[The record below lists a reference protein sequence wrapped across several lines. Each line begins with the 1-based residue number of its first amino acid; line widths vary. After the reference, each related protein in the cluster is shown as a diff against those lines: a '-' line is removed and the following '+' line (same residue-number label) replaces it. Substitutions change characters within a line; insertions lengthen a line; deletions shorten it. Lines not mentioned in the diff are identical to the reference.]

1 MGCDGAT
8 QACLPAVHHTPVP
21 FCHTTPCNLLQAIL
35 MMFNSVAILNNDR
48 FLERCELLL
57 PQRSNADSCPLG
69 VPLTTRKTAV
79 PLFHLS
85 VRSSLFLADGWGF
98 SQMQSSNS
106 LKMSIIGGIHAVHYF
121 RGECVVRCEDMHCFC
136 AGVG

>member
-1 MGCDGAT
+1 
-8 QACLPAVHHTPVP
+8 
-21 FCHTTPCNLLQAIL
+21 

-57 PQRSNADSCPLG
+57 LVRPCASTAHTAASCKSLNQQQQQQCPS
-69 VPLTTRKTAV
+69 
-79 PLFHLS
+79 HL
-85 VRSSLFLADGWGF
+85 VRLCALSLFVSADGWGF

-121 RGECVVRCEDMHCFC
+121 RGECVGLPVVLRVC
-136 AGVG
+136 